1 MKNSIVLIKEFF
13 STPRRPVTT
22 EELKELSTEDR
33 KELADAI
40 AAQTG
45 YVPIK
50 DGEKAGYHK
59 VA

>member
-13 STPRRPVTT
+13 STPSRPVTT
-22 EELKELSTEDR
+22 EELKQLTAEDR
-33 KELADAI
+33 KELANAI

-45 YVPIK
+45 YVPVK
-50 DGEKAGYHK
+50 EDGKEGYHK